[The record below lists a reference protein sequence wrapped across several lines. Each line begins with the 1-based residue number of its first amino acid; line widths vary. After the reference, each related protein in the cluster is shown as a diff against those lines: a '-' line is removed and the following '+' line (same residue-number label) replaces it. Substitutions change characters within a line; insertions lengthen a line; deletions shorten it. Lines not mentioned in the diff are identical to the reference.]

1 MKKLFKSSFSK
12 STNFYL
18 KVKSW
23 FHRFSLYAII
33 ERENNNKNN
42 KVDHV
47 YVSISIFL
55 SLSLFLKILSL
66 SLSYNVMFGWL
77 WILVLILHRFHFMIH
92 LRLPSEWP
100 QESYAPQKAHCLW
113 QLFWTYI
120 NQLAKNKHCQVE
132 DV

>member
-1 MKKLFKSSFSK
+1 M
-12 STNFYL
+12 YM
-18 KVKSW
+18 
-23 FHRFSLYAII
+23 Y
-33 ERENNNKNN
+33 
-42 KVDHV
+42 
-47 YVSISIFL
+47 L
-55 SLSLFLKILSL
+55 SLSFYLSL
-66 SLSYNVMFGWL
+66 YSSKFSHSLSYNVMFGWL